1 MLDYK
6 NLYTLDNISRHNM
19 HTAAST
25 RSSAKE
31 WLPGIQQWVRFNWQQ
46 QQQLLTSSR
55 LCESSEKVIA
65 EISTNSHFN
74 DCRLHVES
82 FLNFLFLKFAIFYNV
97 TMYCHLVQAESKQTL
112 PQIHST
118 FTLVCTVFIHPTNT
132 IAQYRMPILAFTL
145 EPGAYASLTF
155 AIHHDENSQSSRHY
169 IKNTDFRVMLRQ
181 VLKKSSNRNYWRHV
195 LTVRWGW
202 KCFKC
207 FYQTSLYLWEQIPVT
222 ECRSATH
229 LLFKPVF
236 WAEANQKKVGLKVA
250 ETIQTVDEATVPSR

>member
-1 MLDYK
+1 
-6 NLYTLDNISRHNM
+6 M

-169 IKNTDFRVMLRQ
+169 IKIQISGSCCD
-181 VLKKSSNRNYWRHV
+181 KYWRNHQIETTGGMCWLSGEVESV
-195 LTVRWGW
+195 LNVFTKLLCIYESR
-202 KCFKC
+202 
-207 FYQTSLYLWEQIPVT
+207 YL
-222 ECRSATH
+222 
-229 LLFKPVF
+229 
-236 WAEANQKKVGLKVA
+236 
-250 ETIQTVDEATVPSR
+250 